1 MRAVASND
9 KTYRCPL
16 IYRNALMSLKTEDP
30 RVIRT
35 KTLIIQ
41 ALVTLTKD
49 HPYKKIK
56 IQDITQTANLA
67 RQTFYL
73 HYKSKDAVLVDYID
87 NVFDSFYQEIE
98 SHIIESAEP
107 GDIIAWHLFNQCQQ
121 HMDFSKLIV
130 AADVEHLVIK
140 SFRNYITR
148 VMGLYIRNHAI
159 PMSDPEALGFMVD
172 YLAGASWM
180 VLQRWIKS
188 DFRYPLDKLARL
200 YSQISRPGFLSVIN
214 SGGDI

>member
-1 MRAVASND
+1 
-9 KTYRCPL
+9 
-16 IYRNALMSLKTEDP
+16 MSLKNEDP

-41 ALVTLTKD
+41 ALVKLTEET
-49 HPYKKIK
+49 PYKKIK
-56 IQDITQTANLA
+56 IQDITQTAELA

-87 NVFDSFYQEIE
+87 GVFDNFYQEIE
-98 SHIIESAEP
+98 GHIIASPEP
-107 GDIIAWHLFNQCQQ
+107 GDIIAWNLFNQWQQ
-121 HMDFSKLIV
+121 HADFAKLII

-148 VMGLYIRNHAI
+148 VMGLYIRNHSM
-159 PMSDPEALGFMVD
+159 PLNDPEALGFIVD

-180 VLQRWIKS
+180 VLQRWVAS
-188 DFRYPLDKLARL
+188 DFNYPLEKLAKL
-200 YSQISRPGFLSVIN
+200 YSELSRPGLLSVIN
-214 SGGDI
+214 RGAIL